1 MMKTVTLMIDITS
14 FWHIGSGHGRGG
26 DVDAV
31 VLRDTTGLPYIPGK
45 TIKGLLREAVQIA
58 EDNGRVTDGTVRDL
72 FGQTMNPEAES
83 PEILGKLFFDNAHI
97 KEEDRMAL
105 LGNTEL
111 QAGLFVSMASTAIDN
126 EKGVTLDES
135 LRRKEVV
142 IPLTLQ
148 THIHGPSDTEWVNVL
163 KTSLPLVRMLGVN
176 RHRGLGRCTMT
187 IQTEAN

>member
-1 MMKTVTLMIDITS
+1 MIDITS

-26 DVDAV
+26 DVDAI

-58 EDNGRVTDGTVRDL
+58 EDNGRVADGTVQDL
-72 FGQTMNPEAES
+72 FGQTVEQKETES
-83 PEILGKLFFDNAHI
+83 LEIPGKLFFDNALI
-97 KEEDRMAL
+97 NKQDRMAL
-105 LGNTEL
+105 LDNPDL
-111 QAGLFVSMASTAIDN
+111 QAGLFVSIASTAIDY
-126 EKGVTLDES
+126 EKGVSKDAT

-148 THIHGPSDTEWVNVL
+148 THIHGPNDAEWIEDL